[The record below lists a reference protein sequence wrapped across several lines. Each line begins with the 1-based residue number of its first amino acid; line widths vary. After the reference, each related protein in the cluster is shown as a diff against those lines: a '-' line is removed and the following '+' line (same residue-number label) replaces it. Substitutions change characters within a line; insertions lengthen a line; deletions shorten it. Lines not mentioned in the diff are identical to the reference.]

1 MSSGDY
7 DSDDDSW
14 DSDDDDIIEE
24 EEKRFT
30 FDTKVAYLHQT
41 VDTLNDNES
50 LDSKGSISIDDTK
63 TLTSYTSGNDMTRY
77 VLTHCTFDKL
87 HDDEDV
93 YHKSFAEA
101 TPENVAAYIS
111 RAANVR
117 GAFSLRPR
125 NKKVPA
131 GKDVET
137 MRKRFGYVTA
147 SIMEATFAATTQL
160 GTKDVR
166 YPLRRHYKSRF
177 PGANVN
183 RLRET
188 FSTDTMFSSKPAIG
202 GNTCV
207 QLFVGNT
214 STFTAAFG
222 MKREA
227 EGIEALQDF
236 VNQLGAPDCIRRD
249 NSKMQN
255 SEAWKKYER
264 KMQINSETTEP
275 HNQQM
280 NPAERRIQT
289 VKKGVNALM
298 DRKGSP
304 HFMWFECMLFYIAI
318 LNMSCIDRLNGRN
331 AFEVAFGHSIDISA
345 YIQFEW
351 WEPVYYLETDD
362 PSFPNS
368 KEKQGYF
375 CGVAENTGDLMTFKI
390 YVPDT
395 HQIIHRSVLRSA
407 ANDDDHPNLRANN
420 PNYQGEPR
428 EDDDTWDVIEVEEAA
443 NNELEQKID
452 AKDTSESDTISLDSQ
467 PAPLC
472 LSSELGIDDPLLVT
486 ATTNR
491 DIPDPAD
498 LIGFVFAMK
507 DGDDVSRAKVKE
519 KEEDSE
525 QFVVELENGKKHLM
539 EYHVLLD
546 RYNEANNEEDQ
557 IFTYSSILD
566 HRKRNRKWEVLVKW
580 DGIGVEPTWE
590 PLSNLKESD
599 PITIASYAKKKKL
612 TDKTGWRWAKKVR
625 DLDPSRM
632 IRVARRICKA
642 MRSTVKF
649 QFGVQVPR
657 NSREAYDLDRK
668 NGDNLW
674 AEAIRKEVGQLLE
687 FETFKIL
694 PRGSSPP
701 AGYQKI
707 PTITTFAVKHDGR
720 RKMRECAGG
729 HVTAPPTEDI
739 YSTVVAP
746 DGVRCVMLISVM
758 NDLTLWGGDVGN
770 AYLNGYTKEKV
781 YTILGP
787 EYGPELEG
795 RIAIVVKSYYGLKTS
810 SARWSEH
817 LADTLR
823 NLGWKACKALNDV
836 WMRERDGIY
845 EFLCVYSD
853 DILVASKNPK
863 AVFDE
868 MEVTYTFKG
877 VGEPEFFLGASVGKV
892 KGNYNDKKSTI
903 SLSAH
908 IYLKNLIT
916 QLEEK
921 LGVLKCYTIPMDPE
935 YKPELDD
942 SPLLGEEES
951 SMYRTL
957 TGSAQWAITLGR
969 MDIQY
974 PTTVLSRYNM
984 SPREGHIGAMKKVF
998 GYLKGHLKGK
1008 IIFDPRPLKVDEV
1021 EYFDGSN
1028 WQQIYGDVKEDI
1040 PHDMPTAKLKPIQL
1054 TIYFDASHACD
1065 MVTRR
1070 SVTGVIV
1077 FANSTP
1083 IHTFCKKQNTVED
1096 STYGSEMVAGRIAT
1110 QYAIQYRYIFRM
1122 LGCKID
1128 GPVRLLGD
1136 NRGMIQNSALMSSQL
1151 KKKHNAISYHRIRE
1165 AAAMGIAKLG
1175 HVRSEANLADILT
1188 KPLNGPKLHTLTKEL
1203 LFRASDSG
1211 EC

>member
-1 MSSGDY
+1 
-7 DSDDDSW
+7 
-14 DSDDDDIIEE
+14 
-24 EEKRFT
+24 
-30 FDTKVAYLHQT
+30 
-41 VDTLNDNES
+41 
-50 LDSKGSISIDDTK
+50 
-63 TLTSYTSGNDMTRY
+63 MT
-77 VLTHCTFDKL
+77 
-87 HDDEDV
+87 
-93 YHKSFAEA
+93 
-101 TPENVAAYIS
+101 
-111 RAANVR
+111 
-117 GAFSLRPR
+117 
-125 NKKVPA
+125 
-131 GKDVET
+131 
-137 MRKRFGYVTA
+137 
-147 SIMEATFAATTQL
+147 
-160 GTKDVR
+160 
-166 YPLRRHYKSRF
+166 
-177 PGANVN
+177 
-183 RLRET
+183 
-188 FSTDTMFSSKPAIG
+188 
-202 GNTCV
+202 
-207 QLFVGNT
+207 
-214 STFTAAFG
+214 
-222 MKREA
+222 
-227 EGIEALQDF
+227 
-236 VNQLGAPDCIRRD
+236 
-249 NSKMQN
+249 
-255 SEAWKKYER
+255 
-264 KMQINSETTEP
+264 
-275 HNQQM
+275 
-280 NPAERRIQT
+280 
-289 VKKGVNALM
+289 
-298 DRKGSP
+298 
-304 HFMWFECMLFYIAI
+304 
-318 LNMSCIDRLNGRN
+318 
-331 AFEVAFGHSIDISA
+331 
-345 YIQFEW
+345 
-351 WEPVYYLETDD
+351 
-362 PSFPNS
+362 
-368 KEKQGYF
+368 
-375 CGVAENTGDLMTFKI
+375 
-390 YVPDT
+390 
-395 HQIIHRSVLRSA
+395 
-407 ANDDDHPNLRANN
+407 
-420 PNYQGEPR
+420 
-428 EDDDTWDVIEVEEAA
+428 
-443 NNELEQKID
+443 
-452 AKDTSESDTISLDSQ
+452 
-467 PAPLC
+467 
-472 LSSELGIDDPLLVT
+472 
-486 ATTNR
+486 
-491 DIPDPAD
+491 
-498 LIGFVFAMK
+498 
-507 DGDDVSRAKVKE
+507 
-519 KEEDSE
+519 
-525 QFVVELENGKKHLM
+525 
-539 EYHVLLD
+539 
-546 RYNEANNEEDQ
+546 
-557 IFTYSSILD
+557 
-566 HRKRNRKWEVLVKW
+566 
-580 DGIGVEPTWE
+580 
-590 PLSNLKESD
+590 NLKESD
-599 PITIASYAKKKKL
+599 PVTIASYAKKKKL

-746 DGVRCVMLISVM
+746 DGVRCVILISVM

-921 LGVLKCYTIPMDPE
+921 LGVLKCYTVPMDPE

-1040 PHDMPTAKLKPIQL
+1040 PHDMPIAKLKPIQL

-1083 IHTFCKKQNTVED
+1083 IHTFCKKQNTVKD

-1188 KPLNGPKLHTLTKEL
+1188 KPLNGPKLHALTKEL